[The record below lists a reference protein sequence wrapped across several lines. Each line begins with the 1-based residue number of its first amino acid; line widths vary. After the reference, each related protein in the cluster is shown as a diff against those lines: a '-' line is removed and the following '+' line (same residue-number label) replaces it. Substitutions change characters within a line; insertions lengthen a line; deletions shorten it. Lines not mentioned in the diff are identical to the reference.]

1 MQKDYTKIDEEF
13 DLNFTDDNW
22 CSCGGEYENSGA
34 RRKVKDFLH
43 TQISLSEQSLL
54 KALKLLEFARCPD
67 QDCDN
72 NGTVACRISDDE
84 WEPQQCQ
91 WCDERKTLLTSLKH
105 LPQEEVKN
113 K

>member
-13 DLNFTDDNW
+13 DKQFKELSVVDNVGADG
-22 CSCGGEYENSGA
+22 SISGYDA
-34 RRKVKDFLH
+34 KPYVKEFIH

-54 KALKLLEFARCPD
+54 ENIENHVD
-67 QDCDN
+67 SMIE
-72 NGTVACRISDDE
+72 NGYSIQYVKD
-84 WEPQQCQ
+84 
-91 WCDERKTLLTSLKH
+91 LLTSLKH